1 MATTTV
7 IPNKDAAIEL
17 DHIDT
22 NYGTATTTRVDSRTT
37 YTNRTV
43 VDKQEYIKTVGYG
56 RDSKLH
62 TNDWVKYNPNE
73 D

>member
-43 VDKQEYIKTVGYG
+43 MEFTLNKRNYIG
-56 RDSKLH
+56 RYEVSS
-62 TNDWVKYNPNE
+62 T
-73 D
+73 

>member
-1 MATTTV
+1 MKYQVHELVA
-7 IPNKDAAIEL
+7 PNGEIGYFIIYKK
-17 DHIDT
+17 
-22 NYGTATTTRVDSRTT
+22 
-37 YTNRTV
+37 V